1 MRRGSTPY
9 SLAHRL
15 NLRLVF
21 LLRHKIFAALAGDSR
36 ELIVAHLFRMHHGDG
51 GLEIFRLKDATTR
64 TNSTG

>member
-1 MRRGSTPY
+1 MSAAGSTPY

-36 ELIVAHLFRMHHGDG
+36 KLIVADPFRIHP
-51 GLEIFRLKDATTR
+51 R
-64 TNSTG
+64 